1 MFYPDFEKNRY
12 YEISKNELLE
22 IPEKVDQTINM
33 LFVKEP
39 SILEK
44 NGLI

>member
-1 MFYPDFEKNRY
+1 MFYPDFEKNGY
-12 YEISKNELLE
+12 YEISKKELLE
-22 IPEKVDQTINM
+22 MPEKIDQTINM
-33 LFVKEP
+33 LFVKES